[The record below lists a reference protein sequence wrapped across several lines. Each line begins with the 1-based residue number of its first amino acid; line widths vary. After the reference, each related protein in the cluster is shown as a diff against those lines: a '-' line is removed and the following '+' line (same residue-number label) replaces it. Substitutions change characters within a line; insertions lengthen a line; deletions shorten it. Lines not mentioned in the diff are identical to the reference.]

1 MIESAARGLVL
12 PAGNASE
19 LNGEVSP
26 AMRNEQPG
34 CLPPGHRPPA
44 VTMMA
49 AEVAA
54 THLGR
59 KMLAEKRRHQLLAN
73 GTRGFSAM
81 DSADTTLDVDALVRA
96 THGTPTS
103 PTETDWWWKMSLGG
117 LHLQQKPVR
126 NLLHVKTVNSVVS
139 LEGWPQVL
147 EYIENNPIV
156 WTSLVVPSLA
166 QYGMLT
172 IFKLHAAGSPSKP
185 THHKRLFVFNTPRSD
200 MLIQFLK
207 WLDDFEKAC
216 RVKHVNLDSWK
227 IFADLI
233 RFQHQA
239 SSWHFVWNLDP
250 TKHHRFLMTKQPSGP
265 NYTASFA
272 ISMTELLLLS
282 TRLPQLRRSGFTWRP
297 TFPSL
302 LGFANR
308 STEPSD
314 LSSDHRAKFKF
325 APRSLPSELLLS
337 LDSQVITKRPL
348 LYVKHLALDIAFD
361 PASGCIVDITTSDV
375 GDHINLLPLLYKRDF
390 LPIDLVVRLFD
401 QEVDRWTSF
410 IKAYGSHIKALRT
423 YLYDNL
429 VQKATI
435 NTILT
440 SLKLVDSLLL
450 IAQNNAETI
459 DQFLSDNVYNEK
471 PQLPYFWMWRHPAAS
486 ASTRVNHIDP
496 ASSTPADPASST
508 ASSTSSSAP
517 SRTSSQVLLS
527 QACPTQY
534 EELRRDKEYFLQ
546 VQDLIKG
553 WEVDLR
559 GQMQLIFNLISI
571 DEAYRSRE
579 QNTSLKRLSW
589 ITFIFLPMLFMS
601 SLFGMNI
608 DLLVNNPAWWW
619 YLVWTAPALALV
631 LLFWFGYRVWDLRR
645 VAEEELPFKMA

>member
-1 MIESAARGLVL
+1 MTS
-12 PAGNASE
+12 
-19 LNGEVSP
+19 
-26 AMRNEQPG
+26 
-34 CLPPGHRPPA
+34 
-44 VTMMA
+44 
-49 AEVAA
+49 EVAT

-81 DSADTTLDVDALVRA
+81 DSADGTLDVDTLVRA
-96 THGTPTS
+96 TRATPTG
-103 PTETDWWWKMSLGG
+103 PTETDWWWKMSLSG
-117 LHLQQKPVR
+117 LQLQQKPIR

-147 EYIENNPIV
+147 EYIEKHPI
-156 WTSLVVPSLA
+156 LYMPD
-166 QYGMLT
+166 
-172 IFKLHAAGSPSKP
+172 SPMRQ
-185 THHKRLFVFNTPRSD
+185 KRLFVFNTPRSD
-200 MLIQFLK
+200 LLIQFLK

-250 TKHHRFLMTKQPSGP
+250 AKHHRFLMTKQPSGP
-265 NYTASFA
+265 NHTASFA

-282 TRLPQLRRSGFTWRP
+282 TRLPQLRRSGFMWRP

-302 LGFANR
+302 LGFSGR
-308 STEPSD
+308 SNEPSD

-337 LDSQVITKRPL
+337 LDSQVLTKRPL
-348 LYVKHLALDIAFD
+348 LYIKHLALDIAYD
-361 PASGCIVDITTSDV
+361 PTNGCIVDLTTSDV

-390 LPIDLVVRLFD
+390 QPIDLVVRLFD

-423 YLYDNL
+423 YLYDNR

-440 SLKLVDSLLL
+440 SLKLVDNLLL

-459 DQFLSDNVYNEK
+459 DQFLSDDVYNEK
-471 PQLPYFWMWRHPAAS
+471 PQLPYFWMWRHPS
-486 ASTRVNHIDP
+486 ATVSTRTTPVDP
-496 ASSTPADPASST
+496 
-508 ASSTSSSAP
+508 ASSTSSS
-517 SRTSSQVLLS
+517 SSSTSSSASSQILLS

-534 EELRRDKEYFLQ
+534 KELCRDRDYFIQ
-546 VQDLIKG
+546 VQDAIKG

-619 YLVWTAPALALV
+619 YLVWTVPALGLV
-631 LLFWFGYRVWDLRR
+631 LLFWFAYRVWDQRR